1 VQDNRI
7 SCFVVLVCY
16 KKRVN
21 TSINY
26 IEMETDTEFYIR
38 IWNYKIDKKKS
49 KKEIQFHIIIAAHI
63 NLKETI
69 SLYIYRNL

>member
-1 VQDNRI
+1 LF
-7 SCFVVLVCY
+7 CCLVCY